1 MIGQGAFGQ
10 VYRAKH
16 KASGAT
22 VAIKSYDR
30 ARLLKT
36 NFRFDAL
43 REEIKVLSK
52 LNHPN
57 LIHLYNALEKDP
69 AKVHLITDYVAG
81 RSLNQHI
88 RKMHVGSRMHEE
100 ECKKILR

>member
-1 MIGQGAFGQ
+1 M
-10 VYRAKH
+10 
-16 KASGAT
+16 
-22 VAIKSYDR
+22 AIKSYDR
-30 ARLLKT
+30 ARLLKA
-36 NFRFDAL
+36 NYRFDAL

-57 LIHLYNALEKDP
+57 LIHLYTALEKDP

-88 RKMHVGSRMHEE
+88 RKMHPGTPLHEDQ
-100 ECKKILR
+100 CKKILR